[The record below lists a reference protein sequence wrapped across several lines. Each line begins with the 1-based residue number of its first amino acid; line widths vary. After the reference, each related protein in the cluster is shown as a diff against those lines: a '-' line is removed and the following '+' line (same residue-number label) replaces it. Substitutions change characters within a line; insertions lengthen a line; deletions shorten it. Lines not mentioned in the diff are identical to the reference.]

1 VFVSVVSLSLYLW
14 LCTFQLSLFL
24 SQSFPLVVSLFVN
37 INIMLSSGAH
47 ETVRSFAQKP
57 GVAKWLDFLQREKEV
72 VNASKKV
79 LENYPGGVVD
89 LSQELLG
96 NADFTAA
103 CQAMHKKLKNAA
115 SALFESTTIRAT
127 RVRLSS
133 PTDAEIKTDGLPE
146 PTKAM
151 KTLWSDDEWKRAV
164 KIYLESIQ
172 KALDT
177 KFGKGKWTVTRFG
190 EFGPHALRTTVLC
203 EPQRAHLDAKRFF
216 LSGLF
221 LLY

>member
-1 VFVSVVSLSLYLW
+1 
-14 LCTFQLSLFL
+14 
-24 SQSFPLVVSLFVN
+24 
-37 INIMLSSGAH
+37 MLSSGAV
-47 ETVRSFAQKP
+47 ETVWSFAQKP
-57 GVAKWLDFLQREKEV
+57 GVAEWLSKLEFLRREEEV
-72 VNASKKV
+72 VNAAKKV

-96 NADFTAA
+96 NTKFTAA

-115 SALFESTTIRAT
+115 AALFESTTIRAT
-127 RVRLSS
+127 RVRMSS
-133 PTDAEIKTDGLPE
+133 PTEAEIQKSKLDGFSV

-151 KTLWSDDEWKRAV
+151 ETLWSDEEWKTAV
-164 KIYLESIQ
+164 QTYLESLQ
-172 KALDT
+172 SALDT

-203 EPQRAHLDAKRFF
+203 EPQRTHLDAKRFF

>member
-1 VFVSVVSLSLYLW
+1 
-14 LCTFQLSLFL
+14 
-24 SQSFPLVVSLFVN
+24 
-37 INIMLSSGAH
+37 MLSSGAV
-47 ETVRSFAQKP
+47 EAVWSFAQKQD
-57 GVAKWLDFLQREKEV
+57 VAEWLQFLQREKDV
-72 VNASKKV
+72 VNAAKKV
-79 LENYPGGVVD
+79 LESSPGGVVD

-96 NADFTAA
+96 NADFTTA
-103 CQAMHKKLKNAA
+103 CQTMHKNLKNAA
-115 SALFESTTIRAT
+115 SALFENTTIRAT

-151 KTLWSDDEWKRAV
+151 KTLWSNDEWMRAV
-164 KIYLESIQ
+164 KTYLESIQ

-203 EPQRAHLDAKRFF
+203 EPQRTHLDAKRFF